1 MSRMRNGKPAVSSG
15 KWNQHRQGREK
26 GQRGQEVETCKLEGP
41 VSNPFLPISGAGCS
55 YVWGDCL
62 RGCAEVRPLRKL
74 NTSKWRVLLHSLDP
88 STSLL
93 RPLQKRWSRKCKI
106 RLGPLTNSRS
116 RCPAMWNRR
125 TVKTCQDGS
134 TIRLLQIR
142 LSLSLCCF
150 TSLLCHVWMLSNYL

>member
-1 MSRMRNGKPAVSSG
+1 MQR
-15 KWNQHRQGREK
+15 
-26 GQRGQEVETCKLEGP
+26 GQRGQEVETCKLEGLKGP
-41 VSNPFLPISGAGCS
+41 VSNPFLPIQAAAMSGVTASEEG
-55 YVWGDCL
+55 
-62 RGCAEVRPLRKL
+62 AEVRPLRKL

-88 STSLL
+88 SSLL

-142 LSLSLCCF
+142 LSLSMCCF
-150 TSLLCHVWMLSNYL
+150 TLLCLDAI